1 MKTATRLPLFVI
13 LSLIPLTAA
22 GATRTWTGAGGNAL
36 WSNAANWDGGTAPKS
51 GDDLVFAG
59 PSTTKDLTAL
69 SLASITVTAGAPVV
83 SGNSVTAGAVHVT
96 GGKLTLTGATITGTA
111 NITVD
116 GGTLVLDQTDT
127 GSITVNSGAL
137 EVTREHGFSSAA
149 SLTLGPS
156 AQFVADLYGS
166 QWDPYVDYLVVHGNV
181 SLGGST
187 LVLHMMHG
195 LVIQPQLLIHNLGG
209 NPVSGSFAGHPDG
222 EIFLQ
227 SLMA

>member
-51 GDDLVFAG
+51 GDALVFAG
-59 PSTTKDLTAL
+59 PSTTNDLTAL

-96 GGKLTLTGATITGTA
+96 GGKLTLTGAPITGTA

-116 GGTLVLDQTDT
+116 GGTLVLDQTHF
-127 GSITVNSGAL
+127 GGMTVNNRAL
-137 EVTREHGFSSAA
+137 EGTKGPHLSDAT
-149 SLTLGPS
+149 SLPHMPS
-156 AQFVADLYGS
+156 
-166 QWDPYVDYLVVHGNV
+166 
-181 SLGGST
+181 
-187 LVLHMMHG
+187 
-195 LVIQPQLLIHNLGG
+195 
-209 NPVSGSFAGHPDG
+209 
-222 EIFLQ
+222 
-227 SLMA
+227 